1 MPDGRDRLPVAPVRD
16 QSVPDHTLR
25 LKGIHPT
32 YTARMLWIMIE
43 AQRQEFVDYEEIV
56 SALGDLRDAGI
67 YEGADSESGVTG
79 CPYKTRDFRRAY

>member
-1 MPDGRDRLPVAPVRD
+1 
-16 QSVPDHTLR
+16 
-25 LKGIHPT
+25 
-32 YTARMLWIMIE
+32 MLWIMIE